1 MKSKTHFFFF
11 FFFFFFFIFFLVFDY
26 ETHSISDLFLGKGNF
41 VALVVYTILFMAVAY
56 TGLWLWTQA
65 KAVFKTTSSK

>member
-1 MKSKTHFFFF
+1 MKSKTHFF
-11 FFFFFFFIFFLVFDY
+11 IFLACLSCAILVGVLDY
-26 ETHSISDLFLGKGNF
+26 ETHSISDLFLEKGNI